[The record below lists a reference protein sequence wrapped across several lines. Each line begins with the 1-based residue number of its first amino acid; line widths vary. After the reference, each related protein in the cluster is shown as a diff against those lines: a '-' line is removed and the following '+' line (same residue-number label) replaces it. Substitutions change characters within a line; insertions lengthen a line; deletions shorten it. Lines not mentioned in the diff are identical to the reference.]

1 MMHTKNK
8 VVLITGGSSGIGKS
22 IGEFLQS
29 KGYTV
34 YGTSR
39 NPDKITNSLFPLLA
53 LEVKDVNSIKFA
65 VANVIATSGK
75 LDILINNAGVGITG
89 ALEEIPTE
97 EIRNNFETNLF
108 GPIEVMKAVLPQM
121 RAQKSGLIINITSIA
136 GYMGLPYRSVYSAS
150 KGALELITEALRME
164 VKDFGIS
171 ITNVAP
177 GDFATN
183 IASGRYHAPLI
194 KGSAYEIPYGN
205 TLKVMDEHVDS
216 GGNPNEMA
224 EAIYKI
230 IQNPN
235 PKIHYKVGAFLQK
248 FSIVLKR
255 ILPDKVYEKMLL
267 NHYKL

>member
-1 MMHTKNK
+1 MSK

-39 NPDKITNSLFPLLA
+39 NPDKIKNSLFPLLA
-53 LEVKDVNSIKFA
+53 LEVKDVNSIQNA
-65 VANVIATSGK
+65 VSKVIENSGQ

-89 ALEEIPTE
+89 ALEEIPLE
-97 EIRNNFETNLF
+97 QIKNNFDTNLF

-121 RAQKSGLIINITSIA
+121 RKQKSGLIINITSIA

-164 VKDFGIS
+164 VKDFGVVV
-171 ITNVAP
+171 TNVAP

-183 IASGRYHAPLI
+183 IASGRYHAPL
-194 KGSAYEIPYGN
+194 KNDSAYKIPYGN
-205 TLKVMDEHVDS
+205 TLKMMDEHVDS
-216 GGNPNEMA
+216 GSNPNEMA
-224 EAIYKI
+224 EAIYTI

>member
-1 MMHTKNK
+1 MNK

-22 IGEFLQS
+22 IGEFLHQ
-29 KGYTV
+29 KGFVV

-39 NPDKITNSLFPLLA
+39 NPERVLHSVFPLVA
-53 LEVKDVNSIKFA
+53 LDVRDTASIEAA
-65 VANVIATSGK
+65 VAKIIATSGK
-75 LDILINNAGVGITG
+75 LDIVINNAGVGITG
-89 ALEEIPTE
+89 PLEEIPATE
-97 EIRNNFETNLF
+97 IKNNFEINFF

-121 RAQKSGLIINITSIA
+121 RKQKSGLIINITSIA

-164 VKDFGIS
+164 VKSFGIA

-194 KGSAYEIPYGN
+194 KGSAYESAYGN
-205 TLKVMDEHVDS
+205 TLKTMDEHVDS
-216 GGNPNEMA
+216 GSNPNEMA
-224 EAIYKI
+224 EAVYKI
-230 IQNPN
+230 IQTPN
-235 PKIHYKVGAFLQK
+235 PKIHYKVGIFMQK

-255 ILPDKVYEKMLL
+255 ILPDKVYEKMLM